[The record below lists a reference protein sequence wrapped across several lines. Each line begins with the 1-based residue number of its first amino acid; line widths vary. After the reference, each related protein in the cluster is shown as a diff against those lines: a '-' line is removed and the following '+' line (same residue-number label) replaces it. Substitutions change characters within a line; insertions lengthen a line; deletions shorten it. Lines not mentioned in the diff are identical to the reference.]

1 MRLLGKS
8 FRVEYVYKDIHFIFR
23 IYFMG
28 KYYSDDLSVSVSPVK
43 VHKLPSDIA
52 FSNSLAAYKNA
63 ITNIYWQF
71 YYSALISAISATFVF
86 LCLFVFFFLERSKML
101 NIEWKT

>member
-8 FRVEYVYKDIHFIFR
+8 FRVEYVYKDIHFIFT

-43 VHKLPSDIA
+43 VHKLPTDIA
-52 FSNSLAAYKNA
+52 LSNSLAAFKNA
-63 ITNIYWQF
+63 ISDFKHLLTV

-86 LCLFVFFFLERSKML
+86 LCLFVFFFLARSKML
-101 NIEWKT
+101 NIE

>member
-8 FRVEYVYKDIHFIFR
+8 FRVEYVYKDIHFIFT

-43 VHKLPSDIA
+43 VHKLPTDIA
-52 FSNSLAAYKNA
+52 LSNSLAASKNA
-63 ITNIYWQF
+63 ISNIYRQF
-71 YYSALISAISATFVF
+71 FYSALISAISATFVF
-86 LCLFVFFFLERSKML
+86 LVFHCLFFFFF
-101 NIEWKT
+101 